1 MDKGISYHN
10 KRERNVEV
18 FNDTLDVIK
27 NSEKLTKSLEETLKS
42 QKLIL
47 EKRQVIMDNQNF
59 LEAVYFQDFYFW
71 QGGRAEIPE

>member
-42 QKLIL
+42 QKLIWRKKKL
-47 EKRQVIMDNQNF
+47 ITSVMI
-59 LEAVYFQDFYFW
+59 
-71 QGGRAEIPE
+71 GRMMQK

>member
-1 MDKGISYHN
+1 MDKRISYHN

-47 EKRQVIMDNQNF
+47 AKEKK
-59 LEAVYFQDFYFW
+59 
-71 QGGRAEIPE
+71 